1 MKYSWWKQF
10 SGRFRLAPSVNTDV
24 ATYAKKNHIGER
36 QEVEEGRGGRVKE
49 ERRWVGTSCD
59 GTK

>member
-24 ATYAKKNHIGER
+24 ATYAKKKTHGEGGQGKSR
-36 QEVEEGRGGRVKE
+36 EGGKG
-49 ERRWVGTSCD
+49 
-59 GTK
+59 